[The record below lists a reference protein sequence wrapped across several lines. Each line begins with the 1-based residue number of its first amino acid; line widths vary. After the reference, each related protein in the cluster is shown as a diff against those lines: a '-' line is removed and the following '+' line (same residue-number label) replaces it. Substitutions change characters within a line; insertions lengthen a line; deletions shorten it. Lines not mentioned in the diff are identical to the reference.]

1 MTKYSQKELNG
12 FLETDKYIY
21 HNPFSRWITNLGH
34 KTCQKLREFDL
45 SDSTVVDL
53 GCGKGEHFPFVKKAN
68 IIGVDILPEMLH
80 NAEKKY
86 PGRAELR
93 QESIFNLS
101 FEDCSQKSIISFGVL
116 EHLAPLD
123 DALKEIHRVL
133 AEDGEFI
140 FGIPTEGFLY
150 RMGRLS
156 VKRHVEKA
164 TGVDYDILLSKEHV
178 NRCSDILAALKSYF
192 CIEKLVGVPF
202 RFPSVNLN
210 IFLVG
215 RCIKE
220 QDYERQRT

>member
-21 HNPFSRWITNLGH
+21 SNPFTHWITTYGH
-34 KTCQKLREFDL
+34 KTCAKLREFDFPGY
-45 SDSTVVDL
+45 TVVDL
-53 GCGKGEHFPFVKKAN
+53 GCGKGEHFPYIKNAN
-68 IIGVDILPEMLH
+68 IIGIDILPEMLH

-93 QESIFNLS
+93 RESIFNLS
-101 FEDCSQKSIISFGVL
+101 FEDCSQQSIISFGTL
-116 EHLAPLD
+116 EHLTPLE
-123 DALKEIHRVL
+123 DAVKEISRVL
-133 AEDGEFI
+133 ADDGEFI

-156 VKRHVEKA
+156 VKRHVENA
-164 TGVDYDILLSKEHV
+164 TGVDYDALLSKEHV
-178 NRCSDILAALKSYF
+178 NRCSDILVALKNYF

-202 RFPSVNLN
+202 IIPSINLN
-210 IFLVG
+210 LFLVG